1 MNHFK
6 FDYFL
11 IDQDDGKEDGK
22 KLLSLLEIVNLEFE
36 TTYEDMPELK
46 YLESKLIN
54 QVKQVLN
61 LLISLFTYYSLVLSV
76 IE

>member
-1 MNHFK
+1 MNHFI